1 QYYDVETGLHY
12 NYFRYYDPSTGRYMT
27 SDPVGLS
34 GGLNTYSYALNNPLY
49 WSDPLGLDVLVTLY
63 KGQNGN
69 VFNHIGIG
77 TTSGPNAKQTFG
89 LAPNSGIGLFSPV
102 PGHLSIDGGE
112 PLATLTI
119 SATPEQDALVNTY
132 NDAASN
138 NPDARYSLLWDSCVD
153 HVRGALSAGGIG
165 IPTPVV
171 GSGRNKRRSM
181 QGQNTNLPN
190 TIFKALS
197 PLGAVVYH

>member
-1 QYYDVETGLHY
+1 
-12 NYFRYYDPSTGRYMT
+12 M
-27 SDPVGLS
+27 
-34 GGLNTYSYALNNPLY
+34 GGLNTYTYALNNPLY

-69 VFNHIGIG
+69 VFDHIGAG
-77 TTSGPNAKQTFG
+77 TTSGSNANQTFG

-102 PGHLSIDGGE
+102 PGYVSIDGGE

-119 SATPEQDALVNTY
+119 ATTPEQDALVNAY
-132 NDAASN
+132 NEAASN
-138 NPDARYSLLWDSCVD
+138 NSEARYSLLSDSCVD
-153 HVRGALSAGGIG
+153 HVRGALNAGGID

-171 GSGRNKRRSM
+171 GSGRNKRRSI

-190 TIFKALS
+190 TLFKALS
-197 PLGAVVYH
+197 PLGTVVYH